1 MQNRS
6 TNVYLA
12 WVKDSGLTK
21 DVNNRMATQQW
32 TKDIMNTSIKWKLLS
47 GFYLIRLKPL
57 SWKDKK
63 Y

>member
-6 TNVYLA
+6 NNVYLA
-12 WVKDSGLTK
+12 WVKDSELTK

-47 GFYLIRLKPL
+47 GFCLIRLKPL